1 MQRQVE
7 TGNLWGVQK
16 LRRVRF
22 RTSALP
28 FARLGTPQLMESRT
42 LVLVGGAAL
51 AVGAL
56 RALFLILQ
64 SVQGLR
70 RVRGDRDFLA
80 GHGRR
85 SCRHARPP
93 GHRTFSRRTLV
104 AQMGVRRP
112 NDT

>member
-28 FARLGTPQLMESRT
+28 FARLGTPQLMVSRT

-64 SVQGLR
+64 SVQVCVVFGVIAIFLLVMVGVLAATR
-70 RVRGDRDFLA
+70 DRLGIA
-80 GHGRR
+80 R
-85 SCRHARPP
+85 SAAARSW
-93 GHRTFSRRTLV
+93 HKW
-104 AQMGVRRP
+104 A
-112 NDT
+112 

>member
-16 LRRVRF
+16 LCRVRF

-28 FARLGTPQLMESRT
+28 FARLGTPQLMVSRT

-56 RALFLILQ
+56 RALLLILQ
-64 SVQGLR
+64 SVQVYVVFGVIAIFLLVMAGVLAATR
-70 RVRGDRDFLA
+70 DRLGIA
-80 GHGRR
+80 R
-85 SCRHARPP
+85 SAAARSW
-93 GHRTFSRRTLV
+93 HKW
-104 AQMGVRRP
+104 A
-112 NDT
+112 